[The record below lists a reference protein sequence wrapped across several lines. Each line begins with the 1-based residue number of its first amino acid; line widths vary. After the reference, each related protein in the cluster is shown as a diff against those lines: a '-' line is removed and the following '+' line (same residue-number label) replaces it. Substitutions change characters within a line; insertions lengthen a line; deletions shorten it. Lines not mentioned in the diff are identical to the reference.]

1 MTESDKGF
9 LWRKV
14 SEKEMDSIRR
24 EAKAVIDNFSKSL
37 ERVSKEKLSDSGV
50 ERENFERVEKE
61 GKVCDESFRDLMF
74 KNFRI
79 KDSESDRE
87 SEKILQDSRH
97 APEKSKDFIIA
108 EKKVWS

>member
-1 MTESDKGF
+1 MTDSDKAGKGF

-50 ERENFERVEKE
+50 EREEFERVEGQ

-74 KNFRI
+74 KN
-79 KDSESDRE
+79 
-87 SEKILQDSRH
+87 
-97 APEKSKDFIIA
+97 APEKSQDFIIA

>member
-1 MTESDKGF
+1 MAEIDKGF

-14 SEKEMDSIRR
+14 SEKEMDSIRK

-37 ERVSKEKLSDSGV
+37 ERVSKEKLDESGV
-50 ERENFERVEKE
+50 ERAEFERHEKE

-74 KNFRI
+74 KN
-79 KDSESDRE
+79 
-87 SEKILQDSRH
+87 
-97 APEKSKDFIIA
+97 APEKSKDFVIA